1 MKTKNICKFAICILI
16 ALCTCLSV
24 MPFGVSANAD
34 ADKAAAADIVNLYN
48 RNTAYR
54 GYYNA
59 QGTAVS
65 QNAFSTSDL
74 ISVKEG
80 DVVTFG
86 PVVSGQSMY
95 VVAYA
100 GNSVATAISSE
111 AQLTLVDMTDT
122 SVNYPIYSYT
132 VPAGVT
138 AVRTTTRSSLTSYF
152 LTTVNQKFDVGLL
165 WEYWNVVRKQPPSV
179 SEYFPLRTDLSL
191 YRRSAI
197 FVGDSICA
205 AKPHNNCESFYYRGW
220 AGRIGEAND
229 MRYCN
234 AGLGGYAVSSVINH
248 VYGQIVEQLLE
259 HEGESYDYVIMQGG
273 VNDAWHKAPVGK
285 VSAEGTAPESF
296 NQATFAGGLEYLF
309 YTAKRLFP
317 DANYGY
323 IMNFPTPTSPYGRT
337 ADMEEYYAEAK
348 KICEKWN
355 IPYLD
360 LYHDTDFAYN
370 VLKVDQ
376 LVNFYD
382 EVHPNAAGYDLLYP
396 KIEAWMDSLDP
407 LPQEPEDTTPDTTV
421 APDTTATPAEEKGG
435 CRSAIAYSMIFS
447 MCVVTLAG
455 AALLLRRRKFFHEC

>member
-122 SVNYPIYSYT
+122 SVNYPFYSYT

-197 FVGDSICA
+197 FVGDSITQ

-220 AGRIGEAND
+220 AGRIGEVND

-234 AGLGGYAVSSVINH
+234 AGKSGYAMSNVMNS
-248 VYGQIVEQLLE
+248 VYGQVVDLLLE
-259 HEGESYDYVIMQGG
+259 HEGESYDYVIMHGG
-273 VNDAWHKAPVGK
+273 IGDANY
-285 VSAEGTAPESF
+285 SAAIGTISPEGTDP
-296 NQATFAGGLEYLF
+296 ATFDQSTYVGALEYLF

-323 IMNFPTPTSPYGRT
+323 IINYPTPTSTSGR
-337 ADMEEYYAEAK
+337 MQQIEQYFNEGIK
-348 KICEKWN
+348 VCEKWD

-370 VLKVDQ
+370 VLKVDKTEN
-376 LVNFYD
+376 LYD
-382 EVHPNAAGYDLLYP
+382 DMHLNAKGYDLIYP

-421 APDTTATPAEEKGG
+421 APDTTAAPAEEKG
-435 CRSAIAYSMIFS
+435 CRSAIEYSTIFS

-455 AALLLRRRKFFHEC
+455 AALLLRRRKYQDN